1 MAETE
6 GITGMT
12 KGSDMFVA
20 ALENEGVERIFG
32 VPGEENLDTVESLR
46 TSSIELVLTRHEQA
60 AAFMAAT
67 YGRLTGRPGVCLS
80 TLGPG
85 ALNLATGAA
94 YAHLGAMPMV
104 MVTGQKAIR
113 SSQQARFQIIDMV
126 AIMKPLT
133 KFARQ
138 IGSVSS
144 IPAIVR
150 DAFRTA
156 TEERPGPV
164 HLELPEDIA
173 AEEGPGVALVPVHPV
188 ELPLAHPAALDRA
201 ADMIRQA
208 KHPLVMLGAAASRPR
223 LGAMLG
229 DFLARTQLPFF
240 TTQMGKGTTAGAP
253 VGQPIHLWM
262 GTAALSERDHVHEAI
277 DKADLILAIGHD
289 TVEKPPFRMGP
300 SGPTVIH
307 VGYTLANVE
316 EVYFPHA
323 SVVGDVGP
331 SLGCS
336 PTAWKGSSRTHRRCS
351 RCGRASCTRINAGAG
366 DDRFPLAP
374 QRIVADVR
382 AVMPDDGIV
391 ALDNGMYKIWFA
403 RSYRS
408 PVSNTLLL
416 DNALATMGAGL
427 PSAMMAALMYPG
439 RRVLAVCGDGGFMM
453 NSQEI
458 ETAVRLGLDLVVL
471 ILQDDAYGMIR
482 WKQAV
487 DKFADFGLT
496 FGNPDF
502 VRYAEAY
509 GARGTRI
516 QATEELVPVLHE
528 AFEAGGVHL
537 VTAPVDYSD
546 NLRILVDELHNGV
559 TTSAEVPQS

>member
-1 MAETE
+1 MRE
-6 GITGMT
+6 
-12 KGSDMFVA
+12 
-20 ALENEGVERIFG
+20 
-32 VPGEENLDTVESLR
+32 
-46 TSSIELVLTRHEQA
+46 
-60 AAFMAAT
+60 
-67 YGRLTGRPGVCLS
+67 
-80 TLGPG
+80 
-85 ALNLATGAA
+85 
-94 YAHLGAMPMV
+94 
-104 MVTGQKAIR
+104 
-113 SSQQARFQIIDMV
+113 
-126 AIMKPLT
+126 
-133 KFARQ
+133 
-138 IGSVSS
+138 
-144 IPAIVR
+144 
-150 DAFRTA
+150 AFRTA

-253 VGQPIHLWM
+253 TGQPIHLWM

-277 DKADLILAIGHD
+277 DKADLILSIGHD

-331 SLGCS
+331 SLELL
-336 PTAWKGSSRTHRRCS
+336 ADRLE
-351 RCGRASCTRINAGAG
+351 GRLPNASALLSLRESIMYRINAGAG

-439 RRVLAVCGDGGFMM
+439 RRVLAVCGDGGFM
-453 NSQEI
+453 
-458 ETAVRLGLDLVVL
+458 
-471 ILQDDAYGMIR
+471 
-482 WKQAV
+482 
-487 DKFADFGLT
+487 
-496 FGNPDF
+496 
-502 VRYAEAY
+502 
-509 GARGTRI
+509 
-516 QATEELVPVLHE
+516 
-528 AFEAGGVHL
+528 
-537 VTAPVDYSD
+537 
-546 NLRILVDELHNGV
+546 
-559 TTSAEVPQS
+559 